1 MIQFIALLTDA
12 YRELNSKKLFWVT
25 LVLSVLFVA
34 IYGSIGFDP
43 SGLSMFYGAW
53 HIESEFINSQTRWS
67 RALYMGIFSDFVVNL
82 WLAWIAI
89 ILALISTTT
98 IFPDFMAGGAI
109 DVLLAKPIGRLRL
122 FAFKYLTG
130 LLFVLLQVTVFCTG
144 VFLCVGL
151 RLGEWNWLIFAAVPM
166 VTLVFSYLFAF
177 NTLVA
182 VVTRSSLAALLL
194 TLLFW
199 FGLWTIQTAEG
210 SLFQFRLLA
219 QVEAEEAQQRV
230 ETLDQSLAALDA
242 AGAPAD
248 DPRRITLVASR
259 DEEHA
264 AVEAARTFESRLA
277 AWHTPV
283 RWMLNI
289 LPKTQETTGLVSRW
303 LKDKDGYSILAML
316 RGDMTMGS
324 RNTSRGTGSGF
335 GNRRQEAEVSRRV
348 EAALDARSPW
358 MIIGTSVAFEIA
370 LLLFAAWVFCRRDY

>member
-1 MIQFIALLTDA
+1 MIQFTAMLADA

-25 LVLSVLFVA
+25 LVLSGLFVA
-34 IYGSIGFDP
+34 VYGSIGFDP
-43 SGLSMFYGAW
+43 SGLSMLYGAW
-53 HIESEFINSQTRWS
+53 HIESEFINSETRWS
-67 RALYMGIFSDFVVNL
+67 RALYLGIFSDFVVNL

-109 DVLLAKPIGRLRL
+109 DLMLPKPIGRLRL
-122 FAFKYLTG
+122 FAFKYITG
-130 LLFVLLQVTVFCTG
+130 LLFVLLQMLVFCTG
-144 VFLCVGL
+144 VFLCVGV

-182 VVTRSSLAALLL
+182 VVTRSALAALLL

-230 ETLDQSLAALDA
+230 DTWNQSLAALDA
-242 AGAPAD
+242 ASTPAD
-248 DPRRITLVASR
+248 DPRRATLTASR
-259 DEEHA
+259 DQEQA
-264 AVEAARTFESRLA
+264 ALDDARRIESRLI
-277 AWHTPV
+277 AWHTPI
-283 RWMLNI
+283 RWVLNT

-316 RGDMTMGS
+316 RGDMTMG
-324 RNTSRGTGSGF
+324 TGDAGRGSGSGF
-335 GNRRQEAEVSRRV
+335 GNRRQEAEVSRRM

-358 MIIGTSVAFEIA
+358 MIVGSSVAFEVV
-370 LLLFAAWVFCRRDY
+370 LLLLAAWVFCRRDY

>member
-1 MIQFIALLTDA
+1 MIQFTAMLTDA

-25 LVLSVLFVA
+25 LVLSILFVA
-34 IYGSIGFDP
+34 VYGSIGFDP
-43 SGLSMFYGAW
+43 SGLSMLYGAW
-53 HIESEFINSQTRWS
+53 HIESEFINSETRWS

-109 DVLLAKPIGRLRL
+109 DLMLSKPIGRLRL
-122 FAFKYLTG
+122 FAFKYITG
-130 LLFVLLQVTVFCTG
+130 LLFVLLQVTVFCVG
-144 VFLCVGL
+144 IFLCVGV

-182 VVTRSSLAALLL
+182 VVTRSALAALLL

-230 ETLDQSLAALDA
+230 DTWNQSLAALDA
-242 AGAPAD
+242 ASTPAD
-248 DPRRITLVASR
+248 DPRRATLTASR
-259 DEEHA
+259 DQEQA
-264 AVEAARTFESRLA
+264 ALDDARRIESRLI
-277 AWHTPV
+277 AWHTPI
-283 RWMLNI
+283 RWVLNI

-303 LKDKDGYSILAML
+303 LKDRDGYSILAML
-316 RGDMTMGS
+316 RGDMTMG
-324 RNTSRGTGSGF
+324 TGDAGRGGSGF
-335 GNRRQEAEVSRRV
+335 GNRRQEAEVSRRM

-358 MIIGTSVAFEIA
+358 MIVGSSVAFEVV
-370 LLLFAAWVFCRRDY
+370 LLMLAAWVFCRRDY